1 MFHNERLP
9 LKINGGRLLRIRGL
23 VMLKSKYMC
32 ALVFLLI
39 AAPLHAEDPPQP
51 AGVTGTGVGQAGS
64 PVRNPEIS
72 SFDGIVIQVEPLEAK
87 SVNGDVQTFLL
98 PDQRGPAY
106 LTKPKPGDLV
116 SLTYEPTRK
125 GNILKEEIRIIG
137 TTIIGTVKEIA
148 ADMSWLIVRTRNLDK
163 SESEVNVPLQ
173 TSAQFQPLVSAMRPG
188 DGVIAAYVRSG
199 GMNATDGTNS
209 VKSLEWQSKS
219 VGRAA
224 RWGSLIGA
232 MAALYILAY
241 VFTKGHPTALFLGAD
256 NRYSSSKFQTLLW
269 FSLVISAYIAIVS
282 HRIFA
287 AGWSYV
293 GGVDIPPNLLI
304 LSGIS
309 VLSFTAAK
317 AITVGK
323 VEKATAAGNTDVKVS
338 ADTPSVFNLVTDDD
352 NQTDLGDF
360 QMVAI
365 TILAVII
372 YAISAV
378 EFMDHIEFRRVVT
391 MPDVDA
397 TLLSIFGLGQAAYL
411 GKKAAGE

>member
-1 MFHNERLP
+1 
-9 LKINGGRLLRIRGL
+9 
-23 VMLKSKYMC
+23 MLKSKYIS
-32 ALVFLLI
+32 ALAFLLI
-39 AAPLHAEDPPQP
+39 AAPLYAQDSPQP
-51 AGVTGTGVGQAGS
+51 AGVTATGAAQAGS
-64 PVRNPEIS
+64 AARNPEMS
-72 SFDGIVIQVEPLEAK
+72 SSRFDGIVIQAEPLEVK
-87 SVNGDVQTFLL
+87 SVSGEVRTFLP
-98 PDQRGPAY
+98 PDQQGPAY
-106 LTKPKPGDLV
+106 FTQPKPGDLV
-116 SLTYEPTRK
+116 SLTYEPTPK
-125 GNILKEEIRIIG
+125 GDRLKNEITIIG
-137 TTIIGTVKEIA
+137 ATIIGTIKEIA

-163 SESEVNVPLQ
+163 PENEVNVPLQ
-173 TSAQFQPLVSAMRPG
+173 TSTQFQPLVSAMRPG
-188 DGVIAAYVRSG
+188 DGIMATYVRSG

-224 RWGSLIGA
+224 RWWSLLGA
-232 MAALYILAY
+232 MAALFAMAY

-269 FSLVISAYIAIVS
+269 FSLVISAYIAIVF

-309 VLSFTAAK
+309 VLTFTAAK

-323 VEKATAAGNTDVKVS
+323 VEKATAEGRTDMKVS
-338 ADTPSVFNLVTDDD
+338 ADAPKVLDLVTDDS
-352 NQTDLGDF
+352 NHTDLGDF

-411 GKKAAGE
+411 GKKAAGGD

>member
-1 MFHNERLP
+1 MIDMYHIKLLLTLAFILP
-9 LKINGGRLLRIRGL
+9 
-23 VMLKSKYMC
+23 
-32 ALVFLLI
+32 
-39 AAPLHAEDPPQP
+39 APHTFAQEPPQ
-51 AGVTGTGVGQAGS
+51 
-64 PVRNPEIS
+64 NPYPPP
-72 SFDGIVIQVEPLEAK
+72 SFEGIVIQADPLEVK
-87 SVNGDVQTFLL
+87 SVSGEVRQFLL
-98 PDQRGPAY
+98 PDRQGPAQAPAIR
-106 LTKPKPGDLV
+106 PKSGDLV
-116 SLTYEPTRK
+116 ALTYEPTPK
-125 GNILKEEIRIIG
+125 GNILKEIRITGATIVG
-137 TTIIGTVKEIA
+137 TIKEIA
-148 ADMSWLIVRTRNLDK
+148 TDMSWLIVRTRNLDK
-163 SESEVNVPLQ
+163 PESEVNVPLQ
-173 TSAQFQPLVSAMRPG
+173 TSTQFQPLVSAMRPG
-188 DGVIAAYVRSG
+188 DGIQATYIRSG
-199 GMNATDGTNS
+199 GINATDGINS

-224 RWGSLIGA
+224 RWWSLIGA
-232 MAALYILAY
+232 MIALYILAY
-241 VFTKGHPTALFLGAD
+241 VFTKGHPTELFLGTD
-256 NRYSSSKFQTLLW
+256 NRYSSSKFQTVLW

-323 VEKATAAGNTDVKVS
+323 VEKATAEGRTDMKAN
-338 ADTPSVFNLVTDDD
+338 ADTPRVLDLVTDDS
-352 NQTDLGDF
+352 NHTDLGDF

-365 TILAVII
+365 TLLAAII

-411 GKKAAGE
+411 GKKAAGD

>member
-1 MFHNERLP
+1 
-9 LKINGGRLLRIRGL
+9 
-23 VMLKSKYMC
+23 MLEPKYIF
-32 ALVFLLI
+32 ALAFLLI
-39 AAPLHAEDPPQP
+39 AVPLHAQNLPQP
-51 AGVTGTGVGQAGS
+51 TGVTGTTAAEAGS
-64 PVRNPEIS
+64 PTQNPKIS
-72 SFDGIVIQVEPLEAK
+72 SSGFDGIVIQVEPLEVK
-87 SVNGDVQTFLL
+87 SVSGEVRTFLP
-98 PDQRGPAY
+98 PDQQGSARILA
-106 LTKPKPGDLV
+106 TRPKPGDLV
-116 SLTYEPTRK
+116 SLTYEPTPK
-125 GNILKEEIRIIG
+125 GNILKDEIGIIG
-137 TTIIGTVKEIA
+137 ATIIGTIKEIA

-163 SESEVNVPLQ
+163 PESEVNVPLQ
-173 TSAQFQPLVSAMRPG
+173 TSIQFQPLVLVSAMRPG
-188 DGVIAAYVRSG
+188 DGIQATYVRSG
-199 GMNATDGTNS
+199 GINATDGINS
-209 VKSLEWQSKS
+209 VKSLEWQSKT

-232 MAALYILAY
+232 MVALYILAY
-241 VFTKGHPTALFLGAD
+241 VFTKGRPAELFLGTD
-256 NRYSSSKFQTLLW
+256 NRYSSSKFQTVLW

-323 VEKATAAGNTDVKVS
+323 VEKATAAGNVDLKAS
-338 ADTPSVFNLVTDDD
+338 ADAPRVLDLVTDDA
-352 NQTDLGDF
+352 NRTDLGDF

-411 GKKAAGE
+411 GKKAAGDQ

>member
-1 MFHNERLP
+1 MLEPKCMF
-9 LKINGGRLLRIRGL
+9 
-23 VMLKSKYMC
+23 
-32 ALVFLLI
+32 AFAFLLI
-39 AAPLHAEDPPQP
+39 AVPLHAQDPARPS
-51 AGVTGTGVGQAGS
+51 GVTETAAAQAGS
-64 PVRNPEIS
+64 QMQNPKIASS
-72 SFDGIVIQVEPLEAK
+72 SFNGVVIQVEPLEVK
-87 SVNGDVQTFLL
+87 SASGDVQTFL
-98 PDQRGPAY
+98 PADRQDLTY

-116 SLTYEPTRK
+116 SLTYEPTPK
-125 GNILKEEIRIIG
+125 GNILREEIKIIG
-137 TTIIGTVKEIA
+137 ATIIGTIKEIA
-148 ADMSWLIVRTRNLDK
+148 TDMSWVIVRTRNLDK
-163 SESEVNVPLQ
+163 PENEVNVPLQ
-173 TSAQFQPLVSAMRPG
+173 TSIQFQPLVSAMRPG
-188 DGVIAAYVRSG
+188 DGIMATYVRSG
-199 GMNATDGTNS
+199 GINTTDGINS

-224 RWGSLIGA
+224 RWWSLIGA

-241 VFTKGHPTALFLGAD
+241 IFTQGRPTALFLGTD
-256 NRYSSSKFQTLLW
+256 NRYSSSKFQTVLW
-269 FSLVISAYIAIVS
+269 FSLVIGAYVAIVY

-323 VEKATAAGNTDVKVS
+323 VEKAATEGRTDMKAS
-338 ADTPSVFNLVTDDD
+338 ADTPRMLDLVTDDS
-352 NQTDLGDF
+352 NRTDLGDF

-411 GKKAAGE
+411 GKKAAGNE

>member
-1 MFHNERLP
+1 
-9 LKINGGRLLRIRGL
+9 
-23 VMLKSKYMC
+23 MLEPKYMF
-32 ALVFLLI
+32 ALAFLLT
-39 AAPLHAEDPPQP
+39 AAPLHAQDPPQP
-51 AGVTGTGVGQAGS
+51 AGVTGTAAAQAGS
-64 PVRNPEIS
+64 PAQNPEISSS
-72 SFDGIVIQVEPLEAK
+72 SFDGIVIQVEPLEVK
-87 SVNGDVQTFLL
+87 SVSGEVRTFL
-98 PDQRGPAY
+98 PDQRGSAY
-106 LTKPKPGDLV
+106 FTRPKPGDLV
-116 SLTYEPTRK
+116 SLTYEPTPK

-137 TTIIGTVKEIA
+137 ATIIGTIKEIA
-148 ADMSWLIVRTRNLDK
+148 TDMSWLIVRTRNLDK
-163 SESEVNVPLQ
+163 PQSEVNVPLQ
-173 TSAQFQPLVSAMRPG
+173 TSTQFQPLVSAMRPG
-188 DGVIAAYVRSG
+188 DGIQATYVRSG
-199 GMNATDGTNS
+199 GINATDGTNS

-219 VGRAA
+219 VGRTA
-224 RWGSLIGA
+224 RWWSLIGA
-232 MAALYILAY
+232 MVALYILAY
-241 VFTKGHPTALFLGAD
+241 VFTRGRPTELFLGTD
-256 NRYSSSKFQTLLW
+256 NRYSSSKFQTVLW

-323 VEKATAAGNTDVKVS
+323 VEKAAAEGKTDMKAN
-338 ADTPSVFNLVTDDD
+338 ADTPRVLDLVTDDA
-352 NQTDLGDF
+352 NRTDLGDF

-365 TILAVII
+365 TILAAII

-411 GKKAAGE
+411 GKKAAGD

>member
-1 MFHNERLP
+1 
-9 LKINGGRLLRIRGL
+9 
-23 VMLKSKYMC
+23 MLAPKYMF
-32 ALVFLLI
+32 ALAFLLT
-39 AAPLHAEDPPQP
+39 AAPLHAQDPPQP
-51 AGVTGTGVGQAGS
+51 AGVTGTAAAQAGS
-64 PVRNPEIS
+64 SAQNPEISSS
-72 SFDGIVIQVEPLEAK
+72 SFDGIVIQVEPLEVK
-87 SVNGDVQTFLL
+87 SVSGEVRTFL
-98 PDQRGPAY
+98 PDQRGSAY
-106 LTKPKPGDLV
+106 FTRPKPGDLV
-116 SLTYEPTRK
+116 SLTYEPTPK

-137 TTIIGTVKEIA
+137 ATIIGTIKEIA
-148 ADMSWLIVRTRNLDK
+148 TDMSWLIVRTRNLDK
-163 SESEVNVPLQ
+163 PQSEVNVPLQ
-173 TSAQFQPLVSAMRPG
+173 TSTQFQPLVSAMRPG
-188 DGVIAAYVRSG
+188 DGIQATYVRSG
-199 GMNATDGTNS
+199 GINATDGTNS

-219 VGRAA
+219 VGRTA
-224 RWGSLIGA
+224 RWWSLIGA
-232 MAALYILAY
+232 MVALYILAY
-241 VFTKGHPTALFLGAD
+241 VFTRGRPTELFLGTD
-256 NRYSSSKFQTLLW
+256 NRYSSSKFQTVLW

-323 VEKATAAGNTDVKVS
+323 VEKAVAEGKTDMKAN
-338 ADTPSVFNLVTDDD
+338 ADTPRVLDLVTDDA
-352 NQTDLGDF
+352 NRTDLGDF

-365 TILAVII
+365 TILATII

-411 GKKAAGE
+411 GKKAAGD

>member
-1 MFHNERLP
+1 MYHI
-9 LKINGGRLLRIRGL
+9 KLLLTLAFI
-23 VMLKSKYMC
+23 
-32 ALVFLLI
+32 LL
-39 AAPLHAEDPPQP
+39 APHTFAQEPPQNPFPP
-51 AGVTGTGVGQAGS
+51 A
-64 PVRNPEIS
+64 
-72 SFDGIVIQVEPLEAK
+72 SFEGIVIQADPLEVK
-87 SVNGDVQTFLL
+87 SVSGEVRQFLS
-98 PDQRGPAY
+98 PDRQGPAQAPAIR
-106 LTKPKPGDLV
+106 PKSGDLV
-116 SLTYEPTRK
+116 ALTYEPTPK
-125 GNILKEEIRIIG
+125 GNILKEEIRITGATIVG
-137 TTIIGTVKEIA
+137 TIKEIA
-148 ADMSWLIVRTRNLDK
+148 TDMSWLIVRTRNLDK
-163 SESEVNVPLQ
+163 PESEVNVPLQ
-173 TSAQFQPLVSAMRPG
+173 TSTQFQPLVSAMRPG
-188 DGVIAAYVRSG
+188 DGIQATYIRSG
-199 GMNATDGTNS
+199 GINATDGINS

-224 RWGSLIGA
+224 RWWSLIGA
-232 MAALYILAY
+232 MIALYILAY
-241 VFTKGHPTALFLGAD
+241 VFTKGHPTELFLGTD
-256 NRYSSSKFQTLLW
+256 NRYSSSKFQTVLW

-323 VEKATAAGNTDVKVS
+323 VEKATAEGRTDMKAN
-338 ADTPSVFNLVTDDD
+338 ADTPRVLDLVNDDS
-352 NQTDLGDF
+352 NHTDLGDF

-365 TILAVII
+365 TLLAAII

-411 GKKAAGE
+411 GKKAAGD

>member
-1 MFHNERLP
+1 
-9 LKINGGRLLRIRGL
+9 
-23 VMLKSKYMC
+23 MLEPKYIF
-32 ALVFLLI
+32 ALAFLLI
-39 AAPLHAEDPPQP
+39 AAPLHAQNLPQP
-51 AGVTGTGVGQAGS
+51 AGVTGTTAAEAGS
-64 PVRNPEIS
+64 SAQNPKVS
-72 SFDGIVIQVEPLEAK
+72 SSGFDGIVIQVEPLEVK
-87 SVNGDVQTFLL
+87 SVSGEVRTFL
-98 PDQRGPAY
+98 PPNQQGSAQIPA
-106 LTKPKPGDLV
+106 TRPKPGDLV
-116 SLTYEPTRK
+116 SLTYEPTPK
-125 GNILKEEIRIIG
+125 GNILKDEIRIIG
-137 TTIIGTVKEIA
+137 ATIIGTIKEIA

-163 SESEVNVPLQ
+163 PESEVNVPLQ
-173 TSAQFQPLVSAMRPG
+173 TSIQFQPLVSAMRPG
-188 DGVIAAYVRSG
+188 DGIMATYVRSG
-199 GMNATDGTNS
+199 GINATDGINS
-209 VKSLEWQSKS
+209 VKSLEWQSKT

-241 VFTKGHPTALFLGAD
+241 VFTRGHPTELFLGTD
-256 NRYSSSKFQTLLW
+256 NRYSSSKFQTVLW

-323 VEKATAAGNTDVKVS
+323 VERATAAGNVADMKVS
-338 ADTPSVFNLVTDDD
+338 ADAPKVLDLVTDDA
-352 NQTDLGDF
+352 NRTDLGDF

-411 GKKAAGE
+411 GKKAAGNE

>member
-1 MFHNERLP
+1 
-9 LKINGGRLLRIRGL
+9 
-23 VMLKSKYMC
+23 MLAPKYMF
-32 ALVFLLI
+32 ALAFLLT
-39 AAPLHAEDPPQP
+39 AAPLHAQDPPQP
-51 AGVTGTGVGQAGS
+51 AGVTGTAAAQAGS
-64 PVRNPEIS
+64 SAQNPEISSS
-72 SFDGIVIQVEPLEAK
+72 SFDGIVIQVEPLEVK
-87 SVNGDVQTFLL
+87 SVSGEVRTFL
-98 PDQRGPAY
+98 PDQRGSAY
-106 LTKPKPGDLV
+106 FTRPKPGDLV
-116 SLTYEPTRK
+116 SLTYEPTPK

-137 TTIIGTVKEIA
+137 ATIIGTIKEIA
-148 ADMSWLIVRTRNLDK
+148 TDMSWLIVRTRNLDK
-163 SESEVNVPLQ
+163 PQSEVNVPLQ
-173 TSAQFQPLVSAMRPG
+173 TSTQFQPLVSAMRPG
-188 DGVIAAYVRSG
+188 DGIQATYVRSG
-199 GMNATDGTNS
+199 GINATDGTNS

-219 VGRAA
+219 VGRTA
-224 RWGSLIGA
+224 RWWSLIGA
-232 MAALYILAY
+232 MVALYILAY
-241 VFTKGHPTALFLGAD
+241 VFTRGRPTELFLGTD
-256 NRYSSSKFQTLLW
+256 NRYSSSKFQTVLW

-323 VEKATAAGNTDVKVS
+323 VEKAAAEGKTDMKAN
-338 ADTPSVFNLVTDDD
+338 ADTPRVLDLVTDDA
-352 NQTDLGDF
+352 NRTDLGDF

-365 TILAVII
+365 TILAAII

-411 GKKAAGE
+411 GKKAAGD